1 MRKPCP
7 RHRAVAFAI
16 EKAFNAIMN
25 KEVIEVQVRAV
36 LPLEASY
43 AVFLGNEEKCFV
55 IYVDEPVGT
64 AISMFMRGV
73 PKERPLTHDLL
84 ASVLMAFGG
93 KVERVVV
100 NHLSGSVFHARLI
113 LSAENELHAKKL
125 IEVDARPSDCVAM
138 AVQSGAPIFVA
149 RQVWEAV
156 DDMTETLEE
165 IEKKGAQSGRSGAE
179 EPDNEPAGDEDF
191 EEEDE
196 EDFEDDDLEE
206 EDEED
211 EPGDADSSSPQR

>member
-1 MRKPCP
+1 MLL
-7 RHRAVAFAI
+7 
-16 EKAFNAIMN
+16 MN

-36 LPLEASY
+36 VPLEASY

-73 PKERPLTHDLL
+73 PKERPLTHDLM

-113 LSAENELHAKKL
+113 LSAENELHAKKV
-125 IEVDARPSDCVAM
+125 IELDARPSDCVAM
-138 AVQSGAPIFVA
+138 AVQAGAPIFVA
-149 RQVWEAV
+149 RQVWDAV
-156 DDMTETLEE
+156 DDMSATLEE
-165 IEKKGAQSGRSGAE
+165 IEKKGAQAGRS
-179 EPDNEPAGDEDF
+179 EPGEPEDEGEGDEGFADDDEDFEDEDF

-196 EDFEDDDLEE
+196 EDD
-206 EDEED
+206 
-211 EPGDADSSSPQR
+211 PGEGEAPSPPR